1 MLPIHCYRLCNS
13 VNGAVSLNAAI
24 FAAVLLAS
32 RLPSSAHVF
41 VFVALA
47 IQLFAL
53 FPILRDFLRVR
64 SEIAHLILTGALF
77 VGTLGLLM
85 TSSTL
90 LAFVF
95 GSSSEY
101 DQRYIILT
109 TYRIHVICCPMLQ
122 LFL

>member
-1 MLPIHCYRLCNS
+1 MHTSFLTCAKHANSTTSSLNWHFATCCS

-53 FPILRDFLRVR
+53 LPILRDFLRVR
-64 SEIAHLILTGALF
+64 SERAHLILTGALF

-85 TSSTL
+85 ASSTL
-90 LAFVF
+90 LAVVYGI
-95 GSSSEY
+95 GSE
-101 DQRYIILT
+101 
-109 TYRIHVICCPMLQ
+109 CPGDG
-122 LFL
+122 